1 MPSILFVCLGNI
13 CRSPMAE
20 GLARKMAA
28 ERGLTLLVD
37 SAGTAAYHAG
47 ERPDPRTRQ
56 VLAEVGATFDG
67 RARQVRREDFEQFD
81 LIIAMDLANLEN
93 LKKLCPPSQV
103 HKLHLA
109 LEPIGGGEVPDPYYG
124 GADGFESNREML
136 VEALESW
143 LEKAAA

>member
-28 ERGLTLLVD
+28 ERGLTLTVD

-47 ERPDPRTRQ
+47 ERPDPRTRE
-56 VLAEVGATFDG
+56 VLAEAGASFDG
-67 RARQVRREDFEQFD
+67 RARQVSRDDFEQFH
-81 LIIAMDLANLEN
+81 LILAMDRSNLEN

-109 LEPIGGGEVPDPYYG
+109 LELVGGGEVPDSYYG
-124 GADGFESNREML
+124 GTDGFESNRTML
-136 VEALESW
+136 VEAL
-143 LEKAAA
+143 